1 MSLGDIESHENSIM
15 GSITRLP
22 SLWLLSTVL
31 LTNTVNKSRE
41 LAGSIANAIYD
52 TTSIKDCGGSNSILW
67 IVQTEQSNESLTSKH
82 LFCFVCEY
90 RNEIEPVWGGNIS
103 GRSRI
108 RWNLAWASSPVEV
121 FNKGAL
127 CSKLERRQGPPNTT
141 PSPVSN
147 DNLVHLSTKIH
158 QHVGPQGFLWSWN
171 LPRRF
176 SVCDVVCT
184 WMHECMNAWMREC
197 VDVCMTACPGC
208 SSCKFTL
215 VHMKSSQALNRFTAA
230 FNRHLND
237 IQTLVPKPPQSVLA
251 VCCCAEMC
259 TLLQVLLKALC
270 ISFCHPGP
278 PPSPWHQEAHSQQKV
293 FLKGSD

>member
-184 WMHECMNAWMREC
+184 WMHERMNAWMCAWLHVLVAAPANSRLFIWSPLRLWT
-197 VDVCMTACPGC
+197 DLQRRSTGTLMTFRLLFPNHLRVSWLSAAVLKC
-208 SSCKFTL
+208 
-215 VHMKSSQALNRFTAA
+215 ALFCRFCWRLSVYHSVILAHLPVPDTK
-230 FNRHLND
+230 RH
-237 IQTLVPKPPQSVLA
+237 T
-251 VCCCAEMC
+251 
-259 TLLQVLLKALC
+259 
-270 ISFCHPGP
+270 
-278 PPSPWHQEAHSQQKV
+278 HSRKY
-293 FLKGSD
+293 S